1 MEGNK
6 LSKKWLITFIVIAIA
21 TLVVGIFGLIRKEY
35 LIVACMAIV
44 FIAQIFN
51 IIKWKKGR

>member
-6 LSKKWLITFIVIAIA
+6 LSKKWLITFIVIAAA